1 MVPPKIP
8 YGGFSPV
15 RLQGRCIRRGLPGCT
30 RSSPAVGLPS
40 PFVHLAYRVCSPFCT
55 GERAA
60 LVHLRS
66 SGFRH
71 STPGALAPV
80 RVIVSRTTS
89 LSQPHAPHSQAHL
102 DFTVSAYTR
111 CHRCA
116 PHLNA

>member
-1 MVPPKIP
+1 MHYRLTAPMPLLRVWVHFPRASNDAAVSMVPPKIP

-30 RSSPAVGLPS
+30 RSSSAVSLPS
-40 PFVHLAYRVCSPFCT
+40 PFVHLADRVGSPFCA

-80 RVIVSRTTS
+80 RVIVSRTIIT
-89 LSQPHAPHSQAHL
+89 
-102 DFTVSAYTR
+102 
-111 CHRCA
+111 
-116 PHLNA
+116 